1 MFVYKYTNVC
11 SERVFALD
19 CGTVS
24 NFKVSREL
32 RLGSCAGEGAA
43 AGSCV
48 GAAPKLSEGAAT
60 ARRQI
65 SNVSEGAAPP
75 KFDKKFQIFM
85 GAAKEI

>member
-1 MFVYKYTNVC
+1 LTNFARLN
-11 SERVFALD
+11 ERVFVMVVRLRRP
-19 CGTVS
+19 GRQI
-24 NFKVSREL
+24 SR
-32 RLGSCAGEGAA
+32 ANVMEGAA

-48 GAAPKLSEGAAT
+48 GAAPKLSEGATT

-65 SNVSEGAAPP
+65 SNAFEGAAPP